1 MVSGT
6 LAMHFWSVAQQLA
19 SLLLILFIL
28 LMRAIALFF
37 GLTPVLVISI
47 SELRGA
53 YLTYVRASQGESPKQ
68 AASHAR
74 PLRPTG
80 QESHATVAS
89 SVYTNDASQLQQR
102 VTTNAP

>member
-19 SLLLILFIL
+19 SLLLTLFIL

-37 GLTPVLVISI
+37 GLTPVLFISI

-53 YLTYVRASQGESPKQ
+53 YLTYVRTSQSESPKQ
-68 AASHAR
+68 AASHPRAT
-74 PLRPTG
+74 RPTG
-80 QESHATVAS
+80 QDSHSTIAS
-89 SVYTNDASQLQQR
+89 SVSTNEASQLQQR